1 MKNFILFFVFIHF
14 TSNGF
19 GQMLLNQDGEA
30 FTTDPFFNADFI
42 KNNKIKTIKGTYSF
56 KKNKDL
62 IRKVPGSYTY
72 EFNKKGRLSSSIDI
86 RWNGKTLDTT
96 LQYYE
101 YNQLGAITTLK
112 KSENNGITLQ
122 EFLRDSLNRITSTS
136 NYRVTLNENGEVVKK
151 NEMNT
156 ETMRYSNEKRTTY
169 NSYNL
174 PYLISYDKYNEDGYK
189 TSSIDKLKMG
199 GTIYKKK
206 YDYNNKGLLISIETF
221 YDTHPDPVEEL
232 KFKYDAFGNLME
244 RHEFKQGVF
253 TKDFQVI
260 FDTKTGLLHSI
271 IDRNPASN
279 FMSIIRFTKYEFY
292 P

>member
-1 MKNFILFFVFIHF
+1 LKNLLLFCSLIFV
-14 TSNGF
+14 TPSGF

-30 FTTDPFFNADFI
+30 FTTDPFFNSKFI
-42 KNNKIKTIKGTYSF
+42 QNNKIKTIKGTYSF

-72 EFNKKGRLSSSIDI
+72 KFNKKGRLNSCIDI

-101 YNQLGAITTLK
+101 YNQLGAIISIK
-112 KSENNGITLQ
+112 KSENNGVTLQ
-122 EFLRDSLNRITSTS
+122 EFQRDSLNRIISTS
-136 NYRVTLNENGEVVKK
+136 NYRVILNDKGEVVKK

-156 ETMRYSNEKRTTY
+156 ETMRYSKEKRTTY

-174 PYLISYDKYNEDGYK
+174 PYLISYDNYNEDGYK

-199 GTIYKKK
+199 GTIYKKE
-206 YDYNNKGLLISIETF
+206 YDYNDKGLLISIETF
-221 YDTHPDPVEEL
+221 YDKHLKPVEEL
-232 KFKYDAFGNLME
+232 NFKYDNFGNLME

-271 IDRNPASN
+271 IDRNPVNN

-292 P
+292 L

>member
-1 MKNFILFFVFIHF
+1 LKNLLLFFSLIFLIPI
-14 TSNGF
+14 GF
-19 GQMLLNQDGEA
+19 GQMILNQDGEA
-30 FTTDPFFNADFI
+30 FTTDPFFNSNFI
-42 KNNKIKTIKGTYSF
+42 QNNKIKTIKGTYSF

-72 EFNKKGRLSSSIDI
+72 KFNKKGRLNSCINI

-101 YNQLGAITTLK
+101 YNQLGAIISIK
-112 KSENNGITLQ
+112 KSENNGVTLQ
-122 EFLRDSLNRITSTS
+122 EFHRDSLNRIISTS
-136 NYRVTLNENGEVVKK
+136 NYRVILDDQGEVVKK

-156 ETMRYSNEKRTTY
+156 ETMQYSNEKRTTY

-174 PYLISYDKYNEDGYK
+174 PYLISYDNYNEDGYK

-199 GTIYKKK
+199 GTIYKKE
-206 YDYNNKGLLISIETF
+206 YDYNDKGLLISIDTF
-221 YDTHPDPVEEL
+221 YDKHLKPVEEL
-232 KFKYDAFGNLME
+232 KFKYDNFGNLME

-271 IDRNPASN
+271 IDRNPVNN

-292 P
+292 L